1 MAGQILAKGMNM
13 RSMAWR
19 MGLVAMFVLS
29 SAVPAGARDK
39 TGYLPVGEG
48 LDLATILPGPPTPG
62 SPRAKADAQLFRDSR
77 AMQGSP
83 RWQQAT
89 ADVSSDLGDRFATA
103 LGFRPDWS
111 RLPVTKTLIA
121 RFDADRS
128 AAIRVGKAH
137 WQSAR
142 PFIGTDL
149 PICEPRTPSLIANG
163 DYPSG
168 HTAHGWGFALIMA
181 ELLPDRA
188 QAILAR
194 GRDYGDSRW
203 ICGSHTMSAVE
214 GGYLAA
220 SAIVAREH
228 GDAAFRRDMAAAAE
242 ELAAYRRGLKA
253 ANPR

>member
-1 MAGQILAKGMNM
+1 M

-19 MGLVAMFVLS
+19 MGLVAMLVLS

-89 ADVSSDLGDRFATA
+89 ADVSNDLGDRFATA

>member
-1 MAGQILAKGMNM
+1 MGWNM
-13 RSMAWR
+13 RAMAWR
-19 MGLVAMFVLS
+19 AGLAAIMMLS
-29 SAVPAGARDK
+29 ALAGARD
-39 TGYLPVGEG
+39 TSGYLRSGEG
-48 LDLATILPGPPTPG
+48 LDLATILPGPPAAG
-62 SPRAKADAQLFRDSR
+62 SPRARADAQMFRDSR

-89 ADVSSDLGDRFATA
+89 ADVSSDLGERFAGA
-103 LGFRPDWS
+103 LGFRPDWA
-111 RLPVTKTLIA
+111 RLPVTKALIA

-128 AAIRVGKAH
+128 AAIRAGKAY

-203 ICGSHTMSAVE
+203 ICGAHSLSAVE

-220 SAIVAREH
+220 SAVVAREH
-228 GDAAFRRDMAAAAE
+228 GDAAFRRDMAAAAQ
-242 ELAAYRRGLKA
+242 ELSAYRRTLTA

>member
-1 MAGQILAKGMNM
+1 MNM

-19 MGLVAMFVLS
+19 MGLVAMLVLS

-181 ELLPDRA
+181 ELLPERA

>member
-1 MAGQILAKGMNM
+1 M

-19 MGLVAMFVLS
+19 MGLVAMLVLS

-253 ANPR
+253 AYPR

>member
-1 MAGQILAKGMNM
+1 M

-19 MGLVAMFVLS
+19 MGLVAMLVLS

>member
-1 MAGQILAKGMNM
+1 M

-19 MGLVAMFVLS
+19 MGLVAMLVLS

-121 RFDADRS
+121 RFDANRS

-242 ELAAYRRGLKA
+242 KLAAYRRGLKA

>member
-1 MAGQILAKGMNM
+1 
-13 RSMAWR
+13 
-19 MGLVAMFVLS
+19 MGLVAMLVLS

-48 LDLATILPGPPTPG
+48 LDLATILPGPPTP
-62 SPRAKADAQLFRDSR
+62 
-77 AMQGSP
+77 GSP

>member
-1 MAGQILAKGMNM
+1 M

-19 MGLVAMFVLS
+19 MGLVAMLVLS

-103 LGFRPDWS
+103 LDFRPDWS

>member
-1 MAGQILAKGMNM
+1 M
-13 RSMAWR
+13 RSMTWR
-19 MGLVAMFVLS
+19 MGLVAMLVLS

>member
-1 MAGQILAKGMNM
+1 M

-19 MGLVAMFVLS
+19 MGLVAMLVLS

-142 PFIGTDL
+142 PFLGTDL

>member
-1 MAGQILAKGMNM
+1 M

-19 MGLVAMFVLS
+19 MGLVAMLVLS
-29 SAVPAGARDK
+29 SAVPAGAPDK

>member
-1 MAGQILAKGMNM
+1 M

-19 MGLVAMFVLS
+19 MGLVAMLVLS

-220 SAIVAREH
+220 SAILAREH

>member
-1 MAGQILAKGMNM
+1 MNM

-19 MGLVAMFVLS
+19 MGLVAMLVLS